1 MDWNMGGRGLRIYAR
16 LVRPLLFRLPP
27 ERAQRLAETFLG
39 ATPLWRA
46 LASLDDARLHTD
58 VAGIRLP
65 NPIGLAAGYD
75 KDCLILGRLAGLGFG
90 YMVGGT
96 VTAQPR
102 PGNPRPRI
110 VRNPHEGALVN
121 SLGFPSRG
129 LEEAV
134 CRLERG
140 GVGVPVLVSISGLT
154 VDEFIA
160 CHRKLS
166 PLSAGIELNI
176 SSPNT
181 QGIRVFQEPDRLR
194 ELLSGLRP
202 LKERPLFL
210 KLPPYFDDDQRDG
223 VMKLVDVCLDHG
235 VEGVTVSNTHPVDDD
250 RLAVGRGGLSG
261 RPLLPHTLRMVDE
274 IRRHAG
280 EGLIINGCGG
290 ISSGEDALSALQAG
304 ADTLQLFTGFVYEGP
319 RLVKRIKR
327 YLLQHMEREG
337 ITTLSELTGRPGGD
351 RRAAARP
358 GADAP
363 TA

>member
-1 MDWNMGGRGLRIYAR
+1 MSIYTR
-16 LVRPLLFRLPP
+16 SVRPLLFKLPP
-27 ERAQRLAETFLG
+27 ERAQWLAEKSLL
-39 ATPLWRA
+39 ASPLWRFVSG
-46 LASLDDARLHTD
+46 LEDPRLHTE

-65 NPIGLAAGYD
+65 NPIGFAAGHD
-75 KDCLILGRLAGLGFG
+75 KDCGKLGRLAGLGFG

-102 PGNPRPRI
+102 PGHPLLRI
-110 VRNPHEGALVN
+110 VRNIHEGALVN

-129 LEEAV
+129 LEEAAR
-134 CRLERG
+134 RLERG

-154 VDEFIA
+154 VQEFIA

-166 PLSAGIELNI
+166 PLCAGIELNI

-280 EGLIINGCGG
+280 EGLVINGCGG
-290 ISSGEDALSALQAG
+290 ISSGEDALNVLRAG
-304 ADTLQLFTGFVYEGP
+304 ANTLQLFTGFIYEGP
-319 RLVKRIKR
+319 FLMKRIKQH
-327 YLLQHMEREG
+327 LLERMEQEG
-337 ITTLSELTGRPGGD
+337 VSSLADL
-351 RRAAARP
+351 ARV
-358 GADAP
+358 
-363 TA
+363 TAQASHRFAVPVSTI